1 MKALASDF
9 DGTLF
14 FGHEKDKFKKLDKE
28 AIQRFQK
35 LGFLFGLCTGRP
47 LIGIKKALGQEISC
61 DFYILTTGAV
71 ILDKNYQVIYK
82 KVMKKQVMVDIF
94 HDYHEKYDVFIQA
107 DYKVYFVS
115 DHSTGEIEQTL
126 IQSVDDIETEDIF
139 GVSMNAKNEENAR
152 KLCAD
157 IQKKYGQDVDVYQ
170 NLEYL
175 DIVAKGCSKGKA
187 IQMLAEMKQIPFMCS
202 IGDSYNDIPMLE
214 SADLSFTF
222 HRSPEI
228 VKQKANKVVDSIAE
242 AIDLIIN
249 D

>member
-14 FGHEKDKFKKLDKE
+14 FGNEKDKFKKTDRE

-35 LGFLFGLCTGRP
+35 KGCLFGLCTGRP
-47 LIGIKKALGQEISC
+47 LIGIKKVLDKVISC

-82 KVMKKQVMVDIF
+82 RVMKKQVMFDIF
-94 HDYHEKYDVFIQA
+94 NEYHQLYDIFIQA
-107 DYKVYFVS
+107 NHKVYFVS
-115 DHSTGEIEQTL
+115 DQSEGDIEQIL
-126 IQSVDDIETEDIF
+126 IQSIEDIETDDIF

-152 KLCAD
+152 KLCKD
-157 IQKKYGQDVDVYQ
+157 IQAKYGHEVDVYQ

-187 IQMLAEMKQIPFMCS
+187 IQMLSEIKDIQLMCG

-214 SADLSFTF
+214 NADLSFTF

-228 VKQKANKVVDSIAE
+228 VRQKANVVVDSIAE
-242 AIDLIIN
+242 AIEIIEN
-249 D
+249 H